1 MAGFV
6 FRRLSHKFGGA
17 SDELAAANSILL
29 KINRK
34 GHNEILGFTRK
45 IFIDSFCDDRSEF
58 QFDLCFQI
66 SYFGL
71 IHNLVS

>member
-1 MAGFV
+1 MTGFV

-17 SDELAAANSILL
+17 SDELAAANSILQ

-58 QFDLCFQI
+58 HFDLCFQI

-71 IHNLVS
+71 KHNLVS